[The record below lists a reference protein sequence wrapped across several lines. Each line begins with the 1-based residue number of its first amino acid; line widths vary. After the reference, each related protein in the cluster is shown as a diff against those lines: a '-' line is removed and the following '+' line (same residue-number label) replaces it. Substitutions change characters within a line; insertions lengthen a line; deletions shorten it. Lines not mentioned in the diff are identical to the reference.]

1 MMFILRWLVIL
12 ILLVFIAANLFP
24 ALIAS
29 AVQTDVVDVGQ
40 YSQLLQQLGA
50 SSVWYEIALWY
61 GSAVLLFI
69 AMIRLIR
76 KTQAF
81 WAWLL
86 GFACYG
92 AHWALAEQREG
103 GVMTTLQSISLDSIN
118 PANIGPE
125 SPVPALGLI
134 VLLLI
139 IGILIWM
146 IDHGDRAYWNRQL
159 A

>member
-1 MMFILRWLVIL
+1 MMFLLRWLVIL
-12 ILLVFIAANLFP
+12 ILLGFIAINLFP
-24 ALIAS
+24 AVIAS
-29 AVQTDVVDVGQ
+29 AVQTDVINVGG
-40 YSQLLQQLGA
+40 YSEELQQLGA
-50 SSVWYEIALWY
+50 SASWYETALWY

-69 AMIRLIR
+69 ALVRLVR

-92 AHWALAEQREG
+92 GHWALAEQREG
-103 GVMTTLQSISLDSIN
+103 GVMTTLQSLTLDSIK
-118 PANIGPE
+118 PE
-125 SPVPALGLI
+125 NVQPDSPVTALGLI
-134 VLLLI
+134 VLLFI